1 MNHWQRLLEKSPPAE
16 PAVFVAYHELCN
28 GERIPEL
35 LDEAPDIRIYVLPDA
50 SFANGM
56 PEPFADATDTRGAM
70 PKLAMERAQKLAG
83 LLVRDDLMVGFVFV
97 FRLLLGLIHCVRR
110 YFKGEATH
118 KQVRAVLACMRAFK
132 INRGLLDMN
141 LRAACDSVEAPRELL
156 KKLRVETA
164 GRASTAPSALILA
177 EAIAYCCC

>member
-1 MNHWQRLLEKSPPAE
+1 MERSPPAE
-16 PAVFVAYHELCN
+16 PAVCVAYHELCS

-35 LDEAPDIRIYVLPDA
+35 LDKAADIRIYVLPDA

-70 PKLAMERAQKLAG
+70 PKLAMERARELAG

-97 FRLLLGLIHCVRR
+97 FRLSLGLIHCVRR

-118 KQVRAVLACMRAFK
+118 SQVRALLACMRAYK
-132 INRGLLDMN
+132 IDGDLLNKN
-141 LRAACDSVEAPRELL
+141 LRAACDRAGASRELL
-156 KKLRVETA
+156 QKLRVDA
-164 GRASTAPSALILA
+164 RGRTSGAASALLLA
-177 EAIAYCCC
+177 EAIAY